1 MFGCLSF
8 WLVVLLACFS
18 FFFLAFLLVSKNDV
32 RSGFAYWSAVLITI
46 LFLCIF
52 LYMLAM
58 MRALERL

>member
-1 MFGCLSF
+1 MFGFLSF

-18 FFFLAFLLVSKNDV
+18 LFFLAFLLLSENDV
-32 RSGFAYWSAVLITI
+32 RSGFAYWSALLITV

-58 MRALERL
+58 MRAIERL